1 MSTSMKTTTY
11 LGTRTVR
18 ILLLGLILILS
29 LPVVFANTVERS
41 FSTQTVQPKTE
52 ISVTLTID
60 VTEAQFYSWQETV
73 PAGWTIVRTS
83 RGQIAGRTIAD
94 VVFGGVQD
102 TTAEYVVRLP
112 DALGPHAFRGTY
124 MFSGMEQE
132 TPITGPDTVT
142 VQTRLGGAG
151 APCGVD
157 ADCGADNLF
166 CVDFVCD
173 SSLCT
178 DTDGEN
184 SPIVAGVA
192 TLDNEVAVDV
202 VKKDE
207 CFNPSQTN
215 EWYCLSPEGG
225 LANLHVPCPEG
236 TTCQP
241 NAEGIG
247 VCRAAPPPPP
257 PPPGGG
263 LGTLDQACR
272 RAEHKCDVNLVC
284 NLDNICE
291 EAPPPVHFENEGCG
305 PDVNAVCAENL
316 ICRKKD
322 MSKLILQCL
331 PPAPQGGFCEET
343 DDCTAGFTCQ
353 TNHCLP
359 PPPGPGAG
367 NLGAPCGVDA
377 DCGADNLFCVD
388 FVCDSS
394 ICTDTDEGNSPIVA
408 GVATLDNAVAVD
420 VVKKD
425 ECDTPSQTTE
435 WFCLTPEGDLSRRFA
450 PCPQGAKRL

>member
-11 LGTRTVR
+11 LGTRTAR

-41 FSTQTVQPKTE
+41 FSTQTVQPQTE
-52 ISVTLTID
+52 LTVTLTID
-60 VTEAQFYSWQETV
+60 VTGAQFYSWQETV
-73 PAGWTIVRTS
+73 PVGWTIVRPPPPPV
-83 RGQIAGRTIAD
+83 QVAGRTLAN

-102 TTAEYVVRLP
+102 TTVVYVVRSP
-112 DALGPHAFRGTY
+112 DAPGPHAFRGVY
-124 MFSGMEQE
+124 MFTGMAQE
-132 TPITGPDTVT
+132 VPIAGPDTVT
-142 VQTRLGGAG
+142 VQARLGGAG
-151 APCGVD
+151 APCEID

-272 RAEHKCDVNLVC
+272 RAEPKCDVNLVC

-291 EAPPPVHFENEGCG
+291 EAPPPE
-305 PDVNAVCAENL
+305 
-316 ICRKKD
+316 
-322 MSKLILQCL
+322 
-331 PPAPQGGFCEET
+331 
-343 DDCTAGFTCQ
+343 
-353 TNHCLP
+353 
-359 PPPGPGAG
+359 
-367 NLGAPCGVDA
+367 
-377 DCGADNLFCVD
+377 
-388 FVCDSS
+388 
-394 ICTDTDEGNSPIVA
+394 
-408 GVATLDNAVAVD
+408 
-420 VVKKD
+420 
-425 ECDTPSQTTE
+425 
-435 WFCLTPEGDLSRRFA
+435 
-450 PCPQGAKRL
+450 